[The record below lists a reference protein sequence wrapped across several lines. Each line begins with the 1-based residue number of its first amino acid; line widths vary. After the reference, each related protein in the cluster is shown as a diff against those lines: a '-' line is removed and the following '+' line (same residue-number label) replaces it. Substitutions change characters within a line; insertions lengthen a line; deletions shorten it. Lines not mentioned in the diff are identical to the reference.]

1 MTVFAI
7 ICAAMLAAALLWI
20 TLPLLRPQ
28 APVDPTG
35 TRRERR
41 TASLVMALSVSAL
54 AVTMYLGLT
63 SWDWQAAETQAEN
76 NANVEDML
84 RQLEA
89 KLASNPQDVEG
100 WLLLGRSY
108 TAMGRYARAA
118 DAFQQ
123 AYDLT
128 KGDNVEAVIGLG
140 EALVLVDEASLAGRA
155 GQLFDAALKKAPTHP
170 KALWYG
176 SMAALQA
183 GDLRTGRDRLQLL
196 MAQNPPQELR
206 GVLERQI
213 QDLTQQLGEAGQQAG
228 EGAEQGAQAAAGTPD
243 SSGSAASPATQQRVI
258 RASITIAPQ
267 IQQQLREPIPLFV
280 LARDPA
286 AGGPPLAV
294 QRRSS
299 AELPLTIE
307 LSERDAMMPTR
318 TIASVPRVQVVARLS
333 RSGAPQAGSGDF
345 YGEAD
350 YDFSKDAGT
359 LQITIDRTVP

>member
-7 ICAAMLAAALLWI
+7 LCAVMLAAALLWI

-28 APVDPTG
+28 APVDSSG
-35 TRRERR
+35 TRGERR
-41 TASLVMALSVSAL
+41 TASIVVALSVAVL
-54 AVTMYLGLT
+54 AIAMYAGL
-63 SWDWQAAETQAEN
+63 SNWDWEGVQTETAN
-76 NANVEDML
+76 NANVESML
-84 RQLEA
+84 KRLEA
-89 KLASNPQDVEG
+89 KLASNPQDVQG

-108 TAMGRYARAA
+108 TAMGRFGRAT
-118 DAFQQ
+118 DAYQQ

-128 KGDNVEAVIGLG
+128 KGENVEAIIGLG
-140 EALVLVDEASLAGRA
+140 EALALVDEASLTGRA
-155 GQLFDAALKKAPTHP
+155 GELFTAALAKAPTHP
-170 KALWYG
+170 KALWYA

-196 MAQNPPQELR
+196 MAQNPPEELR

-213 QDLTQQLGEAGQQAG
+213 QDLNQQLGEADQK
-228 EGAEQGAQAAAGTPD
+228 GALADDAAN
-243 SSGSAASPATQQRVI
+243 SAAPATGATAQQPAQQRVI

-267 IQQQLREPIPLFV
+267 VQQQLHEPLPLFV

-299 AELPLTIE
+299 AEVPLTIE

-333 RSGAPQAGSGDF
+333 RSGAPQASSGDF

-359 LQITIDRTVP
+359 LQIIIDRTVP